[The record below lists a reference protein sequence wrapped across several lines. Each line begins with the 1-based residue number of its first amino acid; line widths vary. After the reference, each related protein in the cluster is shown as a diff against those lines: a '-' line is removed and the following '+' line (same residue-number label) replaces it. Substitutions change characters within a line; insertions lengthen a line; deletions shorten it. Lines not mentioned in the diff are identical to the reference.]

1 MKKPEKLG
9 SYTTCR
15 FAFGNLLLVKRP
27 KGLFFVKYYPLSSEG
42 EDIMPASRRELLGV
56 TYNPEDFKEEINLLD
71 LYFQGNKTDFSQLKL
86 DMSTASPFQKKVW
99 SITRKIPYGST
110 RSYKAVAET
119 MGHKGYRSIGRALHD
134 NPWLIIIP
142 CHRVI
147 RTDGKLG
154 GFGAGLNVKQ
164 YLLDLEKK
172 A

>member
-1 MKKPEKLG
+1 MIEPEKLG
-9 SYTTCR
+9 SYTAYP

-27 KGLFFVKYYPLSSEG
+27 KGLFMVKYYPIFSSG
-42 EDIMPASRRELLGV
+42 GDIMPVSRRELLGI
-56 TYNPEDFKEEINLLD
+56 TYNPEDFKEEKSLFD
-71 LYFQGNKTDFSQLKL
+71 RYFQGNKTDFSQLKL
-86 DMSTASPFQKKVW
+86 DMSAASPFQKKVW
-99 SITRKIPYGST
+99 AITRKIPYGST

-164 YLLDLEKK
+164 YLLDLEKQ

>member
-1 MKKPEKLG
+1 MKEPEKAG
-9 SYTTCR
+9 SYTTYP
-15 FAFGNLLLVKRP
+15 FKFGNLLLVKRP
-27 KGLFFVKYYPLSSEG
+27 KGLFMVKYYPVSSSG
-42 EDIMPASRRELLGV
+42 EDIMSASRRELLVV
-56 TYNPEDFKEEINLLD
+56 TYNPEKFKEEKKLLD
-71 LYFQGNKTDFSQLKL
+71 NYFRGNKTDFSQLKL

-99 SITRKIPYGST
+99 AITRKIPYSST

-164 YLLDLEKK
+164 YLLDLEKQ